1 MIVSHWKLFL
11 GLAADDPARN
21 PNAKLPLSRRT
32 PRPFLRVSVQ
42 PVGQSQKEFKQPFC
56 SLPSCTK
63 CCAAT
68 TNGDA
73 WLELQAILTR
83 PASAASCAWGLVR
96 AYRSLPR
103 DPAQDPARKVWKDF
117 GRFAYVCKGQ
127 KPERSSETNFRAAA
141 KAWMDEHRQS
151 RNGTLLGGLSRA
163 WEAGVECA
171 DCKLGRGQR
180 FRLEWNQDA
189 AEPDAVRLKIFSSG
203 FPSTSIGT

>member
-83 PASAASCAWGLVR
+83 PATAASCAWGMFEHIGVSHETPHR
-96 AYRSLPR
+96 TP
-103 DPAQDPARKVWKDF
+103 PARF
-117 GRFAYVCKGQ
+117 GKTSAASPSMQGPKARTFLRN
-127 KPERSSETNFRAAA
+127 EFSSSCEGNGWTNIARVATAPC
-141 KAWMDEHRQS
+141 
-151 RNGTLLGGLSRA
+151 L
-163 WEAGVECA
+163 A
-171 DCKLGRGQR
+171 DCRGPGR
-180 FRLEWNQDA
+180 LA
-189 AEPDAVRLKIFSSG
+189 SSARTANWDEG
-203 FPSTSIGT
+203 RDFDWSGIRMQQNRTRYA